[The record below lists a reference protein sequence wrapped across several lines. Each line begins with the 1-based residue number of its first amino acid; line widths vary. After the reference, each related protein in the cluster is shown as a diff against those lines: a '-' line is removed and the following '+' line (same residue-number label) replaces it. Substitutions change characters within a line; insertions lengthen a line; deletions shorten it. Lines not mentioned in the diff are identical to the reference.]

1 MTILR
6 DISVMWSL
14 IHTLVMFMFL
24 FDSRYSKKKTIKL
37 TLLTMLPLILLNF
50 IMFLVCGSE
59 GYMQRMLITLSLP
72 SLIFFFIL
80 AKHRDGRFLFTFCV
94 IDTLVLEIIYI
105 TNIIDHYIPGY
116 WFMFTVRLLAYP
128 LLEWFVIKKFKA
140 IYHDIQNQVK
150 KGWGIFALIGLM
162 FYVAI
167 TLAMSYP
174 TTITD
179 RPEYLPVFV
188 LLLILMPVSY
198 IHIFTTLRHQQNV
211 YRAKEQE
218 NILRVQVSDIKSRIE
233 EFSVANDKFSKERH
247 DFRHKLQT
255 ISRLVETKQYDEL
268 LVMTEKYGE
277 ALDETKVKRY
287 CENAVLDAVFSSYL
301 GRAENSGIRVT
312 TSIRFPE
319 EIPISDIEL
328 ATVFANAIEN
338 AIHACEKI
346 PAQNRWID
354 IKVIFKPKFMFQ
366 ISNGYDG
373 NAEFDEN
380 GIPVTKEEGHGFG
393 TRSIVAFCEKHNSYY
408 NFEAKEDSFVLQID
422 F

>member
-24 FDSRYSKKKTIKL
+24 FESRYPKKKTMKL
-37 TLLTMLPLILLNF
+37 TLFTMLPLMILNF
-50 IMFLVCGSE
+50 ILFLVCGSQR
-59 GYMQRMLITLSLP
+59 YMQMMLVTLSLP
-72 SLIFFFIL
+72 SFIFFFIL
-80 AKHRDGRFLFTFCV
+80 AKYRDGRFFFTFCM

-116 WFMFTVRLLAYP
+116 WFMFTVRLLVYP

-140 IYHDIQNQVK
+140 IYLDIQSQVK

-162 FYVAI
+162 FYIAI

-174 TTITD
+174 TVITD

-188 LLLILMPVSY
+188 ILLILMPVSY

-218 NILRVQVSDIKSRIE
+218 NILRVQVSDIQSRIE
-233 EFSVANDKFSKERH
+233 EYSVANDKFSKERH

-268 LVMTEKYGE
+268 LAMTEKYGE
-277 ALDETKVKRY
+277 ALDETKVKKY

-301 GRAENSGIRVT
+301 SRAENEGIKVT

-319 EIPISDIEL
+319 ELPVSDIEL

-338 AIHACEKI
+338 AIHACERI
-346 PAQNRWID
+346 DANSRWID
-354 IKVIFKPKFMFQ
+354 VKVIFKPKFMFQ
-366 ISNGYDG
+366 IVNSYNGD
-373 NAEFDEN
+373 AEFDEK
-380 GIPVTKEEGHGFG
+380 GIPVTHEEGHGIG
-393 TRSIVAFCEKHNSYY
+393 TRSIVAFCEKYNSYY
-408 NFEAKEDSFVLQID
+408 NFEAKEDTFVLQID

>member
-1 MTILR
+1 
-6 DISVMWSL
+6 
-14 IHTLVMFMFL
+14 
-24 FDSRYSKKKTIKL
+24 
-37 TLLTMLPLILLNF
+37 
-50 IMFLVCGSE
+50 
-59 GYMQRMLITLSLP
+59 
-72 SLIFFFIL
+72 
-80 AKHRDGRFLFTFCV
+80 
-94 IDTLVLEIIYI
+94 
-105 TNIIDHYIPGY
+105 
-116 WFMFTVRLLAYP
+116 MFTVRLLAYP

-174 TTITD
+174 TAITD
-179 RPEYLPVFV
+179 RPQYLPVFV

-198 IHIFTTLRHQQNV
+198 IHIFTTLRHQQNI
-211 YRAKEQE
+211 YRAKEEE

-233 EFSVANDKFSKERH
+233 EFSVANDAFRKERH

-268 LVMTEKYGE
+268 VTVTEKYGD

-301 GRAENSGIRVT
+301 GRAENRRIRVT

-319 EIPISDIEL
+319 ELPASDIEL

-338 AIHACEKI
+338 AIHACEKVDE
-346 PAQNRWID
+346 QNRWID
-354 IKVIFKPKFMFQ
+354 LKVISKPKFMFQ
-366 ISNGYDG
+366 IANSYDG
-373 NAEFDEN
+373 NAELNEN

-393 TRSIVAFCEKHNSYY
+393 TRSIVAFCEKYNSYY

>member
-1 MTILR
+1 MIILR
-6 DISVMWSL
+6 DISIMWSL

-24 FDSRYSKKKTIKL
+24 FDSRYPKKKTMKL
-37 TLLTMLPLILLNF
+37 TLITMLPLILLNF
-50 IMFLVCGSE
+50 ILFIVCGPE
-59 GYMQRMLITLSLP
+59 GYIQRMLITLSLP

-80 AKHRDGRFLFTFCV
+80 AKHRDGRFFFTFC
-94 IDTLVLEIIYI
+94 IIGTIVLEIIYI

-116 WFMFTVRLLAYP
+116 WFMLAVRLLAYP

-140 IYHDIQNQVK
+140 IYHDMQSQVK

-167 TLAMSYP
+167 TLAMGYP
-174 TTITD
+174 TFITD

-188 LLLILMPVSY
+188 ILLILMPVSY

-211 YRAKEQE
+211 YRTQEQE
-218 NILRVQVSDIKSRIE
+218 NILRVQVADIKNRIE
-233 EFSVANDKFSKERH
+233 EYSAANDKFSKERH

-255 ISRLVETKQYDEL
+255 ISRMVEAKQYDEL
-268 LVMTEKYGE
+268 LSLTEKYGE
-277 ALDETKVKRY
+277 LLDETKVKKY
-287 CENAVLDAVFSSYL
+287 CENAVLDAVLSSYL
-301 GRAENSGIRVT
+301 GRAENRGIKVT

-319 EIPISDIEL
+319 VLPASDIEL

-346 PAQNRWID
+346 DTHKRWID
-354 IKVIFKPKFMFQ
+354 VKVIFKPKFMFQ
-366 ISNGYDG
+366 IANSYDG
-373 NAEFDEN
+373 NAELNEN
-380 GIPVTKEEGHGFG
+380 GIPITHIEGHGFG
-393 TRSIVAFCEKHNSYY
+393 TRSIVAFCEKYNSYY
-408 NFEAKEDSFVLQID
+408 NFEAKVDSFVLQID

>member
-1 MTILR
+1 
-6 DISVMWSL
+6 
-14 IHTLVMFMFL
+14 
-24 FDSRYSKKKTIKL
+24 
-37 TLLTMLPLILLNF
+37 
-50 IMFLVCGSE
+50 
-59 GYMQRMLITLSLP
+59 
-72 SLIFFFIL
+72 
-80 AKHRDGRFLFTFCV
+80 
-94 IDTLVLEIIYI
+94 
-105 TNIIDHYIPGY
+105 
-116 WFMFTVRLLAYP
+116 
-128 LLEWFVIKKFKA
+128 
-140 IYHDIQNQVK
+140 
-150 KGWGIFALIGLM
+150 M

-174 TTITD
+174 TAITE
-179 RPEYLPVFV
+179 RPQYLPVFV
-188 LLLILMPVSY
+188 ILLILMPVSY

-268 LVMTEKYGE
+268 LAMTGKYGE
-277 ALDETKVKRY
+277 LLDETKVKRY

-301 GRAENSGIRVT
+301 ARAENIGIKVT

-319 EIPISDIEL
+319 ELTVNDIEL

-338 AIHACEKI
+338 AIHACEKLD
-346 PAQNRWID
+346 AQKRWID
-354 IKVIFKPKFMFQ
+354 VKVIFKPKFMFQ
-366 ISNGYDG
+366 IANSYDG
-373 NAEFDEN
+373 NAKFDKN
-380 GIPVTKEEGHGFG
+380 GIPVTGEAGHGFG
-393 TRSIVAFCEKHNSYY
+393 TRSIVAFCEKYNSYY